1 MIKIIIKYKKNDN
14 FNHQRLHLTIKK
26 TKKQMNIIVEI
37 LLMGLAMLIGAYVV
51 PGVQV
56 DGYLS
61 AIIAAI
67 LIAIAN
73 ATIGLILRIFTF
85 PLNVLTLGL
94 ISFVIT
100 VLMVLLVDNL
110 MDGFNTSGF
119 LAAAILAIV
128 IALIKMVLDSVFGT
142 KG

>member
-1 MIKIIIKYKKNDN
+1 MKLI
-14 FNHQRLHLTIKK
+14 L
-26 TKKQMNIIVEI
+26 EI

-51 PGVQV
+51 PGIHV

-61 AIIAAI
+61 AIIAAV

-94 ISFVIT
+94 ISFIIT
-100 VLMVLLVDNL
+100 VLMVLLVDHL
-110 MDGFNTSGF
+110 MEGFSTSGF
-119 LAAAILAIV
+119 FAAAILAIV
-128 IALIKMVLDSVFGT
+128 VAIIKMLLDSVFGV
-142 KG
+142 KKD

>member
-1 MIKIIIKYKKNDN
+1 MK
-14 FNHQRLHLTIKK
+14 
-26 TKKQMNIIVEI
+26 IIVEI
-37 LLMGLAMLIGAYVV
+37 LLMGLAMLIGAYII
-51 PGVQV
+51 PGVEV

-67 LIAIAN
+67 LIAVAN
-73 ATIGLILRIFTF
+73 ATIGLILRVFTF

-94 ISFVIT
+94 ISFIIT

-110 MDGFNTSGF
+110 MAGFNTSGF
-119 LAAAILAIV
+119 LTAAILAIV
-128 IALIKMVLDSVFGT
+128 IAVLKMLLDSVFGVK